1 MVISH
6 FRGARN
12 HYDCAFGTGSK
23 SAVLC
28 FYLFYWLCYNSAMR
42 NDLLTSIKSVFKQNE
57 LFSSADIN
65 DKNMSEAA
73 KKEGLVRLVKSGDL
87 KRYSYGFYYIPG
99 HGEPSVSEAIEL
111 RYISRGKDIYGFY
124 TGECFLMSINNRKI
138 SVNEKVEIMTNK
150 ATSGKKNVYMFGK
163 RFTLRKPYYPIDK
176 NNVTLNAFLAY
187 IAMTPL
193 SRIKEN
199 YSVLADYIKKAHL
212 AANDVM
218 EMAVYYPAK
227 TASKLLASDL
237 YRSLW
242 KH

>member
-1 MVISH
+1 
-6 FRGARN
+6 
-12 HYDCAFGTGSK
+12 
-23 SAVLC
+23 
-28 FYLFYWLCYNSAMR
+28 MR
-42 NDLLTSIKSVFKQNE
+42 DTLLDKIKINFKANE

-65 DKNMSEAA
+65 DKNMTEAA
-73 KKEGLVRLVKSGDL
+73 KKEELVRLVKSGDL

-99 HGEPSVSEAIEL
+99 HGEPDVSAAIEL
-111 RYISRGKDIYGFY
+111 RYISHGKEVYGFY
-124 TGECFLMSINNRKI
+124 TGECFLLAINGRKI

-163 RFTLRKPYYPIDK
+163 RFTLRKPYYPVDK
-176 NNVTLNAFLAY
+176 NNVTLNAFLSY

-193 SRIKEN
+193 SRLKEN

-212 AANDVM
+212 GANDVM
-218 EMAVYYPAK
+218 QMASYYPAK